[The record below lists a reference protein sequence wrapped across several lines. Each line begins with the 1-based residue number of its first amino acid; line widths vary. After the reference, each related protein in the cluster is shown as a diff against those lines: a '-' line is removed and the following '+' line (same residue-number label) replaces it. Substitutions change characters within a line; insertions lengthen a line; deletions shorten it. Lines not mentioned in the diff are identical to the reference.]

1 MRLFPSIASS
11 NCLAYG
17 RELERIG
24 AWQELHIDIED
35 GNFTPNITFGL
46 KTAGAICR
54 EAAGK
59 DIHVHL
65 MAREPGRYLETL
77 ASYGVKTVF
86 AHMEALDYPM
96 VFLNLCRRLGMEAG
110 IAFNIKTPVSA
121 AEPFFPM
128 MDSVLVMTS
137 EPDGGSECLFR
148 PAFEK
153 ALRAIETVPRSVK
166 VIADGGLREPE
177 VARLSAAGAYGAVLG
192 RLVFAADNPMQV
204 LKNLEGGKMYEES
217 L

>member
-1 MRLFPSIASS
+1 
-11 NCLAYG
+11 
-17 RELERIG
+17 
-24 AWQELHIDIED
+24 
-35 GNFTPNITFGL
+35 
-46 KTAGAICR
+46 
-54 EAAGK
+54 
-59 DIHVHL
+59 
-65 MAREPGRYLETL
+65 
-77 ASYGVKTVF
+77 
-86 AHMEALDYPM
+86 MEALDYPM